1 MNLEFKIILTIFIF
15 FEIILIFF
23 VLFCLIK
30 YLRYRL
36 KYNKINK
43 FLYNYLSKITSARY
57 GNLNIKIEKGVN
69 SLTRQLS
76 NNTNALF
83 ESIIDRD
90 KMINEYI
97 EKEHQHQN
105 IQKDFIASLAHDL
118 KVPIIAQDNTYDLFL
133 NNSFGEISANQ
144 KQVIKN
150 LKISN
155 NDLKNLVINLLD
167 IQKLDIEDFALEKE
181 NLDLIQFIK
190 SVIEQN
196 QSILTIKNKKIEFI
210 CNDNSIF
217 YNFDKM
223 LFKRLLNNLIAN
235 AIYYGKNSSLITIK
249 LNKSA
254 KNIEISVIDE
264 GDGIK
269 EEDINKIFKK
279 YYSNSKKYSNLGIGL
294 GLYIA
299 NKIVLAHDGKISAK
313 NNTPKGAIFKISLPL
328 QS

>member
-90 KMINEYI
+90 KMISEYI

-105 IQKDFIASLAHDL
+105 IQKDFITSLAHDL

-133 NNSFGEISANQ
+133 NNSFGEISTNQ

-210 CNDNSIF
+210 YNDNSIF
-217 YNFDKM
+217 YDFDKM

-249 LNKSA
+249 LNKTA

>member
-57 GNLNIKIEKGVN
+57 GNLNIKIGKGVN

-90 KMINEYI
+90 KMISEYI

-105 IQKDFIASLAHDL
+105 IQKDFITSLAHDL

-167 IQKLDIEDFALEKE
+167 IQKLDIEDFVLEKE

-210 CNDNSIF
+210 YNDNSIF

-249 LNKSA
+249 LNKTA

>member
-105 IQKDFIASLAHDL
+105 IQKDFITSLAHDL

-133 NNSFGEISANQ
+133 NNSFGEISPNQ

-249 LNKSA
+249 LNKTA

>member
-1 MNLEFKIILTIFIF
+1 M
-15 FEIILIFF
+15 
-23 VLFCLIK
+23 
-30 YLRYRL
+30 
-36 KYNKINK
+36 
-43 FLYNYLSKITSARY
+43 
-57 GNLNIKIEKGVN
+57 
-69 SLTRQLS
+69 
-76 NNTNALF
+76 
-83 ESIIDRD
+83 
-90 KMINEYI
+90 
-97 EKEHQHQN
+97 
-105 IQKDFIASLAHDL
+105 AHDL

-210 CNDNSIF
+210 YNDNSIF

-249 LNKSA
+249 LNKTA

>member
-105 IQKDFIASLAHDL
+105 IQKDFITSLAHDL

-210 CNDNSIF
+210 YNDNSIF
-217 YNFDKM
+217 YDFDKM

-249 LNKSA
+249 LNKTA